1 MRQAQQQ
8 EAALAYQHT
17 VLGALHDVDN
27 ALTSYDAE
35 QRRRARLGEAV
46 EQNRR
51 ALGLARDRYT
61 QGVADFLSVLD
72 AERSLLAAE
81 QQLTDSITTVST
93 NLVQLYKALGGGWE
107 SDYPERHP
115 VGDGDAP
122 I

>member
-1 MRQAQQQ
+1 L
-8 EAALAYQHT
+8 E
-17 VLGALHDVDN
+17 D
-27 ALTSYDAE
+27 
-35 QRRRARLGEAV
+35 AV

-51 ALGLARDRYT
+51 ALDLARSRYT

-107 SDYPERHP
+107 SDYPEQHP
-115 VGDGDAP
+115 AGSGDAP
-122 I
+122 T